1 MTESLV
7 FKERAIVSHSE
18 QEILSI
24 VRDVILEVM
33 DEDED
38 EITILMDTSFQDD
51 LELESIELI
60 AMGDLLGTQFGPSLL
75 TTCSSL
81 SAAIFWGSPRRA
93 SFWTTESEIQ
103 PRRGQMTPSRSKS
116 PYVPTTVAGMVPSLS
131 S

>member
-7 FKERAIVSHSE
+7 FKERTIVSHSE

-60 AMGDLLGTQFGPSLL
+60 AMGDLLGTQFGPSLQFAQWLSQLTLDQL
-75 TTCSSL
+75 TTLTVGDLVRWIRQCLTSV
-81 SAAIFWGSPRRA
+81 AA
-93 SFWTTESEIQ
+93 
-103 PRRGQMTPSRSKS
+103 K
-116 PYVPTTVAGMVPSLS
+116 
-131 S
+131 